1 MKKILI
7 NYYLV
12 FVFVLF
18 MVLNFVFYDFEVEG
32 LLYTLFYDVLFIL
45 NIVFI
50 VRNRKSVNSFWK
62 CHKILSKLTYE
73 NVISNLKHKC
83 A

>member
-50 VRNRKSVNSFWK
+50 VRNRKSVNSF
-62 CHKILSKLTYE
+62 
-73 NVISNLKHKC
+73 
-83 A
+83 